1 MNISAVV
8 NSALDSG
15 VPLGREILAFVDA
28 AVLSDRQELPPA
40 RAELFERT
48 GPGVVTA
55 VARVSANF
63 KMMNRILDAVGVPV
77 GGEMV
82 LEIGREL
89 DLEIPAHLRESRR

>member
-48 GPGVVTA
+48 LPTGQDQHRPDLMRGVDVDRAAATT
-55 VARVSANF
+55 VWT
-63 KMMNRILDAVGVPV
+63 
-77 GGEMV
+77 
-82 LEIGREL
+82 
-89 DLEIPAHLRESRR
+89 